1 MQQIYFATSLALRYI
16 EVPLNIDATCMDGV
30 STSHDGT
37 AGWCTNVLHIIVI
50 ENDSIV
56 CQTIQIWSWDLR

>member
-16 EVPLNIDATCMDGV
+16 EVPLNIETTCMDGV

-56 CQTIQIWSWDLR
+56 C

>member
-16 EVPLNIDATCMDGV
+16 EVPLNIDGTCMDGV
-30 STSHDGT
+30 STSHDST
-37 AGWCTNVLHIIVI
+37 ARWCTYVLHIIVI

-56 CQTIQIWSWDLR
+56 C